1 MFPSFSP
8 TLSPFSIPKPYFFLQ
23 LFIHSLTGIIL
34 FHISIMYQYHN
45 QLKSSANPATTIESS
60 QLLSLFDKLSDS
72 YPTSFPSTSDKS
84 AIPEQ
89 VSAPASA
96 DVSPYMSEK
105 ECMEPENEDPE
116 SPSNFNSKR
125 LVMIVFFMNFTAQL
139 THGLHFQ

>member
-1 MFPSFSP
+1 
-8 TLSPFSIPKPYFFLQ
+8 
-23 LFIHSLTGIIL
+23 
-34 FHISIMYQYHN
+34 MYQYHN
-45 QLKSSANPATTIESS
+45 QLKPSTNTATPATTIESS

-105 ECMEPENEDPE
+105 ECMEQPENEDPE

-125 LVMIVFFMNFTAQL
+125 LVMIVVFMNFTAQL
-139 THGLHFQ
+139 THGLHF